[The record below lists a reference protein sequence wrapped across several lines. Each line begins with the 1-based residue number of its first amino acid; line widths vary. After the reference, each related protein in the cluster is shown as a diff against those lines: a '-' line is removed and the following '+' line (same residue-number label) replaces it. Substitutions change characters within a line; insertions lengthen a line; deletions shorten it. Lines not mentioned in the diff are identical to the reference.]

1 MKILI
6 ATHGNFASG
15 IKSSLEIIIG
25 PRENITCINAYTS
38 DTPLSQLVIDY
49 MDSVD
54 LNNEKLIVFT
64 DMMGG
69 SVNQYFMSN
78 YDTDKIFLIT
88 GVNLPILL
96 ELSLSSEE
104 LITKDF
110 INDAINNARQQLL
123 LVEKNNQNS
132 KDDFDF

>member
-110 INDAINNARQQLL
+110 INDAINNAKQQLL
-123 LVEKNNQNS
+123 LVEKNIQDNQ
-132 KDDFDF
+132 DDFDF